1 LKIENDSDGADIGCG
16 SACGDSGRGSAC
28 GDSGCGSVVVIIV
41 NVVVVPLVA
50 VLSYRAW
57 IYKTELLVGN
67 CNPLVYKYFKIFSN

>member
-1 LKIENDSDGADIGCG
+1 MKIENDSDGADI
-16 SACGDSGRGSAC
+16 DRGSAC

-41 NVVVVPLVA
+41 NVVVMPLVA

-57 IYKTELLVGN
+57 IYKSELLVGN

>member
-1 LKIENDSDGADIGCG
+1 MKIENDSDGADVGC
-16 SACGDSGRGSAC
+16 GSAC

-57 IYKTELLVGN
+57 TYKSELLVGN